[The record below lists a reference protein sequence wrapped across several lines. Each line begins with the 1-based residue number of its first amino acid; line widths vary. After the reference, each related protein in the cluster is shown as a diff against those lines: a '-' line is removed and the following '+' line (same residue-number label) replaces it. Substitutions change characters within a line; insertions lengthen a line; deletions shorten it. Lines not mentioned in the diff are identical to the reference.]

1 MTSPTEQAPHADL
14 VAIVTGGNSG
24 IGLATANRLLEGGAS
39 VLVVD
44 LAAEPVIEHSNLR
57 FLSIDVAA
65 EEAATRIAETAMAHW
80 GRIDFLVNNAGM
92 VGGGPVESMQL
103 EDWDRILSV
112 NVSAVFRLCQACI
125 PHLKQSPRGRIVN
138 IGSIMTTLAGEGMGA
153 YTTSKHAVAGLTK
166 TLALELGEFGVT
178 ANYIQPGAIVTGI
191 TKASLDAGP
200 EFEAFWSEKSALGRL
215 GQPADIA
222 GAINFLVSSDASF
235 ITGHG
240 LVVDGGVMRKA

>member
-1 MTSPTEQAPHADL
+1 M
-14 VAIVTGGNSG
+14 TGGNSG

-44 LAAEPVIEHSNLR
+44 LATEPVIEHSNLR

-65 EEAATRIAETAMAHW
+65 EGAATRIAETAIAHW

-92 VGGGPVESMQL
+92 VGGGSVESMQVG
-103 EDWDRILSV
+103 DWDRILSV

-138 IGSIMTTLAGEGMGA
+138 IGSIMATLAGEGMGA

-166 TLALELGEFGVT
+166 TLALELGEFGIT

-191 TKASLDAGP
+191 TRASLDAGP